1 MLGDKLTIPA
11 GSKLLSVDGKP
22 TGHLDFKAARDVA
35 LSAGPKSVLVF
46 DD

>member
-11 GSKLLSVDGKP
+11 GAKLVSVDGKP
-22 TGHLDFKAARDVA
+22 TGHLEFEAAREVA
-35 LSAGPKSVLVF
+35 LSAGVKSVLVF